1 MAAMRSY
8 MRDINLGGEG
18 DATIPHSVGMDPQ
31 TMEEMYRL
39 LAIAK
44 YDERYVIPAGHAE
57 QAHDLE
63 GIGTDCPL
71 NFDGGPGME
80 DVPGLQGNG
89 LKLAGDADRSRLKGR
104 LNLFNWD
111 GRGRPDGLFPKPAGA

>member
-1 MAAMRSY
+1 
-8 MRDINLGGEG
+8 
-18 DATIPHSVGMDPQ
+18 
-31 TMEEMYRL
+31 
-39 LAIAK
+39 
-44 YDERYVIPAGHAE
+44 
-57 QAHDLE
+57 
-63 GIGTDCPL
+63 
-71 NFDGGPGME
+71 ME